1 LYLFVFTPS
10 RPRIVPIIV
19 ADEVLARENMPIWEI
34 DQCDYDD
41 LAKLYVRQLAAGE
54 RNGRLGYH
62 PPKE

>member
-1 LYLFVFTPS
+1 MDTSERAV
-10 RPRIVPIIV
+10 VK
-19 ADEVLARENMPIWEI
+19 REPNMPIWEI
-34 DQCDYDD
+34 YQCDYDD